1 MKNAKGK
8 TVSEKQIEAA
18 LRKWERR
25 LKPLNEAIA
34 RSTCL
39 SAADYAVRITI

>member
-8 TVSEKQIEAA
+8 PVSEKQIEAA

-25 LKPLNEAIA
+25 LEPLRKVIA
-34 RSTCL
+34 RSEHIT
-39 SAADYAVRITI
+39 ADDLKIMVY